1 MLVVSNLTF
10 NYRTID
16 LYNVQIYQLDVEVIR
31 NMG

>member
-1 MLVVSNLTF
+1 MLVVSDLTF